1 MRDGR
6 IGGNTLRALGAAFVC
21 CALAGCASGELTAQ
35 SAGPAALAPP
45 TGGANASALPT
56 AGAESQDAGPPP
68 PSLGT
73 PPTMAPTAPPEPLRL
88 EIDAPVRGARIDG
101 DRVRVAGRV
110 TGGVDPALVVA
121 GEPVSLGPTGRF
133 SVTLPVAQGLNV
145 LVTTATSAGAQPPG
159 AEDRRALLADADADP
174 RAAVEFGAGARVGA
188 SAFPVI
194 SRKVSDFAESL
205 DIEALVA
212 GNTPEGITL
221 EAARFSRVDVNMTP
235 QNGYIDV
242 DLAVRDLYVRV
253 SAEVT
258 FGFTFTFTGSATAN
272 PARVSA
278 QLRAS
283 ARPDGSL
290 ALDVSQ
296 EQVALDNFDYDVVGV
311 PDFVEDW
318 FQDRVR
324 TLAEDTVRD
333 ALADFVVPG
342 LFDPASLQRTVE
354 VFGTPIHLGLKLDD
368 VRVTRAGIDVEAD
381 ATAFADGRVAHP
393 EPAVRPIASSVVP
406 MAGADL
412 DVAASVDLV
421 NRLLHAA
428 WAGGLLDQTLDAASG
443 VAGDAPLRVALLAA
457 ALGDAARGLPFDAPL
472 VLTLRPLLP
481 PVARL
486 EKGPR
491 PVVIET
497 GDLLLDIGTAESG
510 TLVTMALHFIARGT
524 LNVEALDTISLSPD
538 LEVEVNADVAETP
551 RGSVDEVLLEQ
562 LVETFAG
569 AIPGIIAEQTFAFG
583 TDFLPFPL
591 RLRSPRMDVDN
602 REEWLHLLTDVE

>member
-1 MRDGR
+1 MGAGVRSGLCSAF
-6 IGGNTLRALGAAFVC
+6 IGCALG
-21 CALAGCASGELTAQ
+21 GCASGELTVQ

-45 TGGANASALPT
+45 NGALP
-56 AGAESQDAGPPP
+56 DASPAP
-68 PSLGT
+68 PSLGGS
-73 PPTMAPTAPPEPLRL
+73 PSEAPTQAPTAAPTAPPTEPPEPLRL
-88 EIDAPVRGARIDG
+88 QVDTPARGARISG

-110 TGGVDPALVVA
+110 QGGVDPTLTVA
-121 GEPVSLGPTGRF
+121 GEAVTVGPTGRF
-133 SVTLPVAQGLNV
+133 AVTLPASQGLNV
-145 LVTTATSAGAQPPG
+145 LVTTAASVGAASAQ

-174 RAAVEFGAGARVGA
+174 RAAVEFGAGARVAA

-318 FQDRVR
+318 FQGRVR

-354 VFGTPIHLGLKLDD
+354 VFGTPIRVGLKLDD
-368 VRVTRAGIDVEAD
+368 VRVTRAGMDVEAD
-381 ATAFADGRVAHP
+381 ATAFADGRVVHP

-406 MAGADL
+406 LPGADL
-412 DVAASVDLV
+412 DAAASVDLV

-457 ALGDAARGLPFDAPL
+457 ALGDAARGVPFDAPL

-510 TLVTMALHFIARGT
+510 TLVTVALHFIARGT
-524 LNVEALDTISLSPD
+524 LNVEALESISLSPD

-551 RGSVDEVLLEQ
+551 RGPVNEVLLEQ

-569 AIPGIIAEQTFAFG
+569 AIPGIVADQTFAFG
-583 TDFLPFPL
+583 TDFLPVPL

-602 REEWLHLLTDVE
+602 REQWLHLLTDVE